1 MSKKIYLRS
10 GGKNILSIKLRDAPL
25 RQKPIHGNLDV
36 TFETPSNNSFKGVY
50 SCESHEQFLENIK
63 YISWHGF
70 YSSKENEILNPVIN
84 IHQKSKNGKL
94 TFRFDGVLENEDEF
108 AFPIASFFV
117 SESADLR
124 GFQNKSEEFIEL
136 NFPDVKVDIFV
147 LSKKIDFFS
156 FIRKKVAPLH
166 VLLYDIM
173 FVAGKGFVI
182 APLDTKNKRFHHKVI
197 DGWTIVIRE
206 HVISENS
213 RKLFNSFFPGC
224 LFVSTY
230 NPKNYIDSVLDRY
243 IINDDGDFEIIRNI
257 YNNDLGITQT

>member
-147 LSKKIDFFS
+147 LSKKLTF
-156 FIRKKVAPLH
+156 L
-166 VLLYDIM
+166 
-173 FVAGKGFVI
+173 
-182 APLDTKNKRFHHKVI
+182 
-197 DGWTIVIRE
+197 
-206 HVISENS
+206 
-213 RKLFNSFFPGC
+213 
-224 LFVSTY
+224 VS
-230 NPKNYIDSVLDRY
+230 
-243 IINDDGDFEIIRNI
+243 
-257 YNNDLGITQT
+257 